1 MGVWEETPKSWYWK
15 SFNKTIV
22 PIGLRRNGSY
32 DDMIA
37 SVIKTDELA
46 CEPSNLVINYQ
57 MNGRGKIHPTFIK
70 NDRYVSL
77 YMMNIVTDGST
88 PILRINIIVRSPIE
102 PTNSF
107 KDNDLVEYEN
117 LGDQSKES
125 FCDQSN
131 DSLGDD
137 SMNRYDHSVNVE
149 DHPVDA
155 EDFEH
160 FEVQGEQELRS

>member
-1 MGVWEETPKSWYWK
+1 MTVAEFVVAGGDYMGVWEETPKSWYWK
-15 SFNKTIV
+15 SFSKTIV
-22 PIGLRRNGSY
+22 PIMLRRNGSY

-37 SVIKTDELA
+37 SVIKADELA

-57 MNGRGKIHPTFIK
+57 MNGRGKIHPTLIG
-70 NDRYVSL
+70 
-77 YMMNIVTDGST
+77 M

-107 KDNDLVEYEN
+107 NDNDLVEYEN
-117 LGDQSKES
+117 LGDQPKER

-131 DSLGDD
+131 DNLGDD

-149 DHPVDA
+149 DQPVDA
-155 EDFEH
+155 KDFEH
-160 FEVQGEQELRS
+160 FEEVEHFKVQGE